1 MGKKYIIEFEDKPF
15 GNGLYKAK
23 GFNSLVFDQNGLD
36 RLTPFEEEI
45 KVGDII
51 VHGCDN
57 IKAAV
62 IDSTENKYIVF
73 DENGCVYSIKKEEVK
88 PTGEYTDLVEA
99 LMLKVQHTHI
109 ENMA

>member
-1 MGKKYIIEFEDKPF
+1 MSIRDEAMNITIR
-15 GNGLYKAK
+15 NLYNDEVAFKINFHK
-23 GFNSLVFDQNGLD
+23 DVQ
-36 RLTPFEEEI
+36 
-45 KVGDII
+45 VGDI
-51 VHGCDN
+51 VVYGYDN

-109 ENMA
+109 EDMA